1 MSAVADRSASVDR
14 MTAGR
19 PEAPPAVVRVRG
31 LKKSYGALDAVGGI
45 DLDVHAGEIFAFLGP
60 NGAGKT
66 TTVEILE
73 GYRSR
78 DAGEVEVLGRD
89 PREATREWR
98 ALIGVVLQTCSVQP
112 ELTVSELLRLY
123 GSYYPAPLSVDETL
137 ELVGLQADRDKR
149 AGALSGGQQRRLD
162 VGLALVGNPRLLF
175 LDEPTTGFD
184 PSARHHTW
192 EVIAGLRGLG
202 KTIFLTTHYM
212 DEAEALADRVA
223 IIAGGQIIAEG
234 RTDELG
240 GRERTRTLITF
251 GLPDGVTGDDLPPIS
266 QAELDIRGRRVELR
280 THAPTRVLAT
290 LAGWG
295 VERGWELPELE
306 AHRPSLEEIY
316 LQLTGGS

>member
-1 MSAVADRSASVDR
+1 MSAIADRC
-14 MTAGR
+14 AGADGGTV
-19 PEAPPAVVRVRG
+19 ESGISPAVVRVRG
-31 LKKSYGALDAVGGI
+31 LKKSYGGVQAVGGI

-78 DAGEVEVLGRD
+78 DAGEIEVLGRD
-89 PREATREWR
+89 PREATRDWR
-98 ALIGVVLQTCSVQP
+98 ALIGVVLQTCAVQP

-137 ELVGLQADRDKR
+137 ELVGLRADSDKR

-175 LDEPTTGFD
+175 LDEPTIGFD

-192 EVIAGLRGLG
+192 EVIAGLRDIG
-202 KTIFLTTHYM
+202 KTVFLTTHYM
-212 DEAEALADRVA
+212 DEAQALADRVA
-223 IIAGGQIIAEG
+223 IIAGGRIVADAA
-234 RTDELG
+234 TTELG
-240 GRERTRTLITF
+240 GRERSVTLVTF
-251 GLPDGVTGDDLPPIS
+251 LLPDGVSADELPPLA
-266 QAELDIRGRRVELR
+266 QAEVSVHGERVQVR

-295 VERGWELPELE
+295 VRRGVELPELE
-306 AHRPSLEEIY
+306 ARRPSLEEIY
-316 LQLTGGS
+316 LQLTGGT

>member
-1 MSAVADRSASVDR
+1 MSAIMDRSAGS
-14 MTAGR
+14 AGR
-19 PEAPPAVVRVRG
+19 TPNWESPSAVVRVRG
-31 LKKSYGALDAVGGI
+31 LRKSYDGVEVIRGI

-78 DAGEVEVLGRD
+78 DAGEIEVLGRD
-89 PREATREWR
+89 PREANREWR

-123 GSYYPAPLSVDETL
+123 GCYYPAPLSVDETL
-137 ELVGLQADRDKR
+137 ELVGLELDRDKR

-184 PSARHHTW
+184 PSARHHAW
-192 EVIAGLRGLG
+192 DVIAGLRGLG
-202 KTIFLTTHYM
+202 KTVFLTTHYM

-223 IIAGGQIIAEG
+223 IIAGGQIVAEG
-234 RTDELG
+234 TTADLG
-240 GRERTRTLITF
+240 GRAQVGAVVSFR
-251 GLPDGVTGDDLPPIS
+251 LPDGVTADELPPLLE
-266 QAELDIRGRRVELR
+266 AEVSVRGPRVELH
-280 THAPTRVLAT
+280 TAWPTRVLAT

-295 VERGWELPELE
+295 VERGCELSELE

-316 LQLTGGS
+316 LQLTGGA